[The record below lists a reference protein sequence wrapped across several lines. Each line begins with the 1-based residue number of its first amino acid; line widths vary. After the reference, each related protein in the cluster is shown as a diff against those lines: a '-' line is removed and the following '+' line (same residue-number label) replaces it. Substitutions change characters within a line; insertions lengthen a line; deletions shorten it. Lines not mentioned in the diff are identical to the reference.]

1 MDVIVAGVVSV
12 LVCRAVCLSG
22 PVNGTGQ
29 SVAMCWSVGRS
40 DLVGWSCLVYGRTG
54 PFWQEPC
61 RGSRS

>member
-1 MDVIVAGVVSV
+1 VLVLVGV

-22 PVNGTGQ
+22 RVNGTGQ
-29 SVAMCWSVGRS
+29 SVAMCWSVVRS
-40 DLVGWSCLVYGRTG
+40 DLVGWSCLVLGRTG